1 MKNEK
6 QIELSF
12 IEKLKELKYIY
23 REDIKDKASLE
34 ENFRKHFQELN
45 RVRLSDSEFAR
56 LKESIITPDVFS
68 AAKILR
74 ETNTFKRDDDTPLQY
89 TLVNTND
96 WCKNEYEVINQL
108 RINTENSHHR
118 YDVIILINGI
128 PVVQVELK
136 SLQITPKRAMEQIVD
151 YKMIREMDIQI
162 LCSVSCSFLLSAMK
176 VIPTILPTTTKSIL
190 LLMLMNAFCLYIN
203 LPIRIIK
210 KLPICTIFLRLC
222 CVNVLWVS

>member
-151 YKMIREMDIQI
+151 YKNDPGI

-176 VIPTILPTTTKSIL
+176 VIPTILPTITKSIL
-190 LLMLMNAFCLYIN
+190 LLMLMNAFYLYIN